1 VVAALTVLQKTDEE
15 LLAEASREGSDGPAF
30 VELLDRYR
38 DRIWRLCYRLMGNE
52 TDASDAAQEVFVR
65 LFLNRTRFEGRSAFS
80 TWLYGMGV
88 RTCLGLRRSR
98 SRRSRRESVMTD
110 FAFDQ
115 QATPGSQQGAA
126 GASLDLFQMLETLPE
141 EDRAMLLLK
150 HAEGYSY
157 EELAEVFQLSVSACK
172 MRVSRAKERL
182 NAQFGE
188 K

>member
-1 VVAALTVLQKTDEE
+1 MQQKTDEV
-15 LLAEASREGSDGPAF
+15 LLQEASREGSDGPAF
-30 VELLDRYR
+30 VELLNRHR

-65 LFLNRTRFEGRSAFS
+65 LFLNRTKFEGRSAFS

-88 RTCLGLRRSR
+88 RTCLAMRRSR
-98 SRRSRRESVMTD
+98 SRRSRRETVVSD
-110 FAFDQ
+110 FAFDAQANAGDEQ
-115 QATPGSQQGAA
+115 QSASAA
-126 GASLDLFQMLETLPE
+126 LDLYQMLEALPE

-150 HAEGYSY
+150 HAENYSY

-172 MRVSRAKERL
+172 MRVSRAKEKL
-182 NAQFGE
+182 NTQFGD